1 MKMEILMAE
10 LAATKEKVHASY
22 ENEHSSSAPAASEL
36 QRERPP
42 DQKEVR
48 NERWLWGIGALLAG
62 AFLYYLRGV
71 GQRCQ
76 VREAPQPSVC
86 TPATPIHMRLPA
98 CDPFEME

>member
-1 MKMEILMAE
+1 MAE

-22 ENEHSSSAPAASEL
+22 ENEPTSSAPSTSEP

-48 NERWLWGIGALLAG
+48 NERRLWGISALLAG
-62 AFLYYLRGV
+62 AFVYYLRGV
-71 GQRCQ
+71 GQRRQ

-86 TPATPIHMRLPA
+86 TPAPPIHTRLPA
-98 CDPFEME
+98 RDPFEME